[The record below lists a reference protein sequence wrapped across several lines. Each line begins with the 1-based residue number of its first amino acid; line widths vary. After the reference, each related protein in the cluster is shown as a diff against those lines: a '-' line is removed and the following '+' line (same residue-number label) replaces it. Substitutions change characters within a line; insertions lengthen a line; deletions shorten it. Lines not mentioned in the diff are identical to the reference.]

1 MKAANR
7 LLLATAYNRPAVT
20 PMLVHQFPPQR
31 VPVNLVGPP

>member
-7 LLLATAYNRPAVT
+7 LLLTTAYNRRAVA
-20 PMLVHQFPPQR
+20 PMLLRQFPPQR

>member
-7 LLLATAYNRPAVT
+7 LLLATAYNRRAVA
-20 PMLVHQFPPQR
+20 PILLSQFPPQR